1 MTTLAVLALPCL
13 LLSTPPVDEPAVA
26 VSAAHRSN
34 DEGRFVGTPDR
45 VFLDWG
51 AAGRVL
57 RARAKHELS
66 SMPLTSSTPFVAL
79 RMAGHPSTWID
90 AADAV
95 NAPPPYTSPPKAKR
109 RALDSLSNL
118 ARVFATGLA
127 KPRPQRRATPLPTF
141 EDRDDDARQF
151 TKHLP

>member
-1 MTTLAVLALPCL
+1 MTSLATLALPCL
-13 LLSTPPVDEPAVA
+13 LLASPPADDGGLGVVGDVQSVDEG
-26 VSAAHRSN
+26 H
-34 DEGRFVGTPDR
+34 FIGTVER

-66 SMPLTSSTPFVAL
+66 MMPVTPREIFAASNDDD
-79 RMAGHPSTWID
+79 RASTWAD
-90 AADAV
+90 AADAAQP
-95 NAPPPYTSPPKAKR
+95 APLYTSPPKAKR

-127 KPRPQRRATPLPTF
+127 KPRPQRAAPPPNF